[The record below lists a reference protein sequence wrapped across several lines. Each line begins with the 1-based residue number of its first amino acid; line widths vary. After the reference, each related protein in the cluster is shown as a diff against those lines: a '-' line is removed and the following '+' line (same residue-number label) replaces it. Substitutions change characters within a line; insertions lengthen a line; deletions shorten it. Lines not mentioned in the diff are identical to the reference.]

1 MSLKSILN
9 SIGRVIGKVFNIKTA
24 DAVLAFVA
32 KHLPTFGPDLAAFSA
47 TLPGEFASLD
57 KLADEAIRLF
67 KAAKGVKLSKS
78 LAIAL
83 AQAAYT
89 AYKDDIQAEA
99 EKLLAK

>member
-1 MSLKSILN
+1 MSILTK
-9 SIGRVIGKVFNIKTA
+9 ILRAIRKVFTIKNA

-32 KHLPTFGPDLAAFSA
+32 KNLPTFGPDLAAFSA
-47 TLPGEFASLD
+47 TLVNEFASLD
-57 KLADEAIRLF
+57 KLADEAIRLY
-67 KAAKGVKLSKS
+67 KVAKGTKISKS